1 MRGSV
6 YIYINED
13 EKFEK
18 FNAGGFKGKFNYLGV
33 VDLDFDGFL
42 DLFLINSASG
52 SVKFIINN
60 KGQF

>member
-1 MRGSV
+1 MKMKN
-6 YIYINED
+6 Y
-13 EKFEK
+13 EK

-33 VDLDFDGFL
+33 ADLDFDGFL